1 MGAVKRGLTLP
12 QLKKYDILQKV
23 VGELADAES
32 RAIMFS
38 IVRKGMTAADL
49 SRSLRIPLSSVYK
62 KLADLDELAL
72 IRVEKIILT
81 DSGRKL
87 KVYRSRISEAS
98 ITISKPEPDLRL
110 VPN

>member
-1 MGAVKRGLTLP
+1 MKRAVTLP

-23 VGELADAES
+23 VAMLADTEA

-38 IVRKGMTAADL
+38 MVRRGKTATDL
-49 SRSLRIPLSSVYK
+49 SHELRIPLSSVYK
-62 KLADLDELAL
+62 KLSDLDDLAL
-72 IRVEKIILT
+72 IRVEKVTLT

-87 KVYRSRISEAS
+87 KVYRSRVSEAS
-98 ITISKPEPDLRL
+98 ITIRKPEPVLRL

>member
-1 MGAVKRGLTLP
+1 MKHGRTLS

-23 VGELADAES
+23 VGELADTES
-32 RAIMFS
+32 RSIIFS
-38 IVRKGMTAADL
+38 TVRRGKSAADL
-49 SRSLRIPLSSVYK
+49 SRDLRIPLSSVYK

-72 IRVEKIILT
+72 IRVEKIVLT
-81 DSGRKL
+81 DSGRRL

-98 ITISKPEPDLRL
+98 ITIKKPEPDLRL